1 VSIHSRRPRRA
12 APSRWP
18 GRVAFVALVPALA
31 LLPRVQADAGGYQT
45 IDGSG
50 SSWAS
55 VALFQWAKDVQSRGL
70 TINYNPNGS
79 ALGRQNYLQGGQVDF
94 AGSDPPFRNGKDQ
107 LGGTSAEPH
116 PWGYSYVPDTAGGTA
131 FMYHIT
137 VAGHLVRNLR
147 LDPKTLFEIFTG
159 TIRNWDDPRI
169 THIYGAKL
177 PNEPIIPVL
186 RADGSGATYF
196 LTRWFSHLFPSQW
209 NAFCKRVRSG
219 IHDPCGPTEFYP
231 SFGNSKSENGSIA
244 VTDYITAPFGEGSI
258 GYDEYAYALGKNYPV
273 VQLLNPDNYF
283 VGPTASNVAVALTKA
298 QINLN
303 SRSQDFLQQNLDS
316 VYRFKDPRSYPLS
329 SYSYLIVPRSGTKTP
344 PFFTNGSPGAGRS
357 LSTFINY
364 YLCAGQKQMAPLGY
378 SPLPF
383 NLVKGAFLQVTRIS
397 NHVNPPNIAHY
408 SSCGNPT
415 FRNGKNILLL
425 NAPYPSKCQK
435 LGAPLDCAVRNG
447 KAVPAGSGS
456 GSGSGSGGAGSGS
469 GSGSGAGSG
478 SGSGRGGTGSGAFN
492 PATGAGSG
500 TTGPTAG
507 VANATGSVV
516 NLGSNGTVRA
526 LLAVLT
532 ALGIVGAVA
541 APPAVSAWLRRR
553 RQA

>member
-1 VSIHSRRPRRA
+1 VSIRSRRPRRA
-12 APSRWP
+12 APRRWP
-18 GRVAFVALVPALA
+18 GRVAFVALVAALA
-31 LLPRVQADAGGYQT
+31 LLPRVQADAGGYAT
-45 IDGSG
+45 INGAG

-70 TINYNPNGS
+70 TVNYNPNGS

-131 FMYHIT
+131 FMYHVT
-137 VAGHLVRNLR
+137 VGGHLVRNLR

-159 TIRNWDDPRI
+159 EIRNWSDPKI
-169 THIYGAKL
+169 TKIYGARL
-177 PNEPIIPVL
+177 PNEPIVPVL

-196 LTRWFSHLFPSQW
+196 LTRWFSHEFPSQW
-209 NAFCKRVRSG
+209 NAFCKRVHPG
-219 IHDPCGPTEFYP
+219 IHFPCGPTEFYP
-231 SFGNSKSENGSIA
+231 PFSGSKSENGSIA
-244 VTDYITAPFGEGSI
+244 VSDYITASFGEGAI
-258 GYDEYAYALGKNYPV
+258 GYDEYAYALGAHYPV
-273 VQLLNPDNYF
+273 VQLLNPAHYF
-283 VGPTASNVAVALTKA
+283 VPPTASNVAVALTRA
-298 QINLN
+298 QIDLN
-303 SRSQDFLQQNLDS
+303 SHSQNYLQQDLDR
-316 VYRFKDPRSYPLS
+316 VYTFKDPRSYPLS
-329 SYSYLIVPRSGTKTP
+329 SYSYLIVPRAGTKIPT
-344 PFFTNGSPGAGRS
+344 FFSNGSPGAGRS

-364 YLCAGQKQMAPLGY
+364 YICAGQKQMAPLGY

-383 NLVKGAFLQVTRIS
+383 NLVKGAILQVTRIPDHATPPSIS
-397 NHVNPPNIAHY
+397 NY

-415 FRNGKNILLL
+415 WKNGHNTLLD
-425 NAPYPSKCQK
+425 NAPYPSPCQK
-435 LGAPLDCAVRNG
+435 LGEPLNCVVRNG
-447 KAVPAGSGS
+447 KAVAPGSS
-456 GSGSGSGGAGSGS
+456 SGS

-478 SGSGRGGTGSGAFN
+478 SGNGSGSGSGSGTGTGSGNGAVN
-492 PATGAGSG
+492 PATGAGTG

-516 NLGSNGTVRA
+516 NLASNGTVRA

-541 APPAVSAWLRRR
+541 APPAVGAWLRRR
-553 RQA
+553 RGQA

>member
-1 VSIHSRRPRRA
+1 VSIRSRRPRRA
-12 APSRWP
+12 PRRWP
-18 GRVAFVALVPALA
+18 GRIAFIALISALA
-31 LLPRVQADAGGYQT
+31 LLPRVGADAGGYTT
-45 IDGSG
+45 INGAG

-55 VALFQWAKDVQSRGL
+55 VALFQWAKNVQSRGL
-70 TINYNPNGS
+70 TVNYNPNGS
-79 ALGRQNYLQGGQVDF
+79 ALGRSNYIQGGQVDF
-94 AGSDPPFRNGKDQ
+94 AGSDPPFRNGRDQ
-107 LGGTSAEPH
+107 LGGTDAEH
-116 PWGYSYVPDTAGGTA
+116 VPWGYSYVPDTAGGTA
-131 FMYHIT
+131 FMYHVT

-147 LDPKTLFEIFTG
+147 LDPKTLFDIFTG
-159 TIRNWDDPRI
+159 QIRNWDNPQI

-196 LTRWFSHLFPSQW
+196 LTRWFSHEFPSEW
-209 NAFCKRVRSG
+209 NSFCKRVHPGVRF
-219 IHDPCGPTEFYP
+219 PCGPTEFYP
-231 SFGNSKSENGSIA
+231 PFSGSKSENGSIA
-244 VTDYITAPFGEGSI
+244 VSDYITASFGEGAI
-258 GYDEYAYALGKNYPV
+258 GYDEYAYALGAHYPV
-273 VQLLNPDNYF
+273 VQVLNPRNYF

-298 QINLN
+298 QIDEHPN
-303 SRSQDFLQQNLDS
+303 SQNFLQQDLDN
-316 VYRFKDPRSYPLS
+316 VYTFKDPRSYPLS
-329 SYSYLIVPRSGTKTP
+329 SYSYLIVPRAGTKLPT
-344 PFFTNGSPGAGRS
+344 FFANHEAGAGKS

-383 NLVKGAFLQVTRIS
+383 NLVKGAITQVTRIPD
-397 NHVNPPNIAHY
+397 HATPPSIANY
-408 SSCGNPT
+408 ASCGNPT
-415 FRNGKNILLL
+415 FQNGKNVLLL
-425 NAPYPSKCQK
+425 NAPYPSPCQK
-435 LGAPLDCAVRNG
+435 LGEPLNCVVRNG
-447 KAVPAGSGS
+447 KAVVPKS
-456 GSGSGSGGAGSGS
+456 GSGS

-478 SGSGRGGTGSGAFN
+478 TGSGSGAGSGSGSGAG
-492 PATGAGSG
+492 AGAGSGALNPANGTGTG

-516 NLGSNGTVRA
+516 NLSSNGTVRA